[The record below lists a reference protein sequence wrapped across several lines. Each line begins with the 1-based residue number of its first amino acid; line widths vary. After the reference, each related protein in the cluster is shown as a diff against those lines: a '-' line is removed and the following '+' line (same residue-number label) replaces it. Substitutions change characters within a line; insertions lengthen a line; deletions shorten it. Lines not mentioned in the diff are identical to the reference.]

1 MNVNLS
7 SAKLDRT
14 ISKPAQ
20 APVAKAPASNFSDA
34 LKSAQAGATPAT
46 STAAAAAP
54 TSAQ

>member
-34 LKSAQAGATPAT
+34 LKSAQAGATPAAP
-46 STAAAAAP
+46 TAAAAAP